1 MKLSCIVDLLS
12 LNIRVHNKAERI
24 FVFDNLNDPNLVVVI
39 HYNRLFFYRLMK
51 IGVIPCIQSTLRELL
66 KESCTENQIM
76 LAFKQNNETI
86 SQLFNRDLRP
96 CLGNY
101 MHMFT

>member
-39 HYNRLFFYRLMK
+39 HYNRLY
-51 IGVIPCIQSTLRELL
+51 
-66 KESCTENQIM
+66 
-76 LAFKQNNETI
+76 
-86 SQLFNRDLRP
+86 
-96 CLGNY
+96 
-101 MHMFT
+101 FTD